1 MAADALPRTR
11 LFIDQPLSPGGVV
24 ALDGDRA
31 HYLRA
36 VLRQGPG
43 DGVLAFNGRDGEFL
57 AHIETLTKS
66 AGTLRL
72 DRQTRSPVSDAPPAP
87 WLLFAPLKGG
97 RTEYVVEKAVELGV
111 GRLVPVFTRRGDVAR
126 VNIDRLRAN
135 ALEAAEQCER
145 LDAPEVVDGVELG
158 KLLSGWDPARTLF
171 VAAESGVAQPLVTA
185 VTAAAG
191 KPVAFLVGPEGGF
204 DQQELDALRRLPFVV
219 SVGLGPRVL
228 RADTAAFSALAV
240 WQAAAG
246 DWQSADGDARPPNR
260 T

>member
-1 MAADALPRTR
+1 MATDALPRTR
-11 LFIDQPLSPGGVV
+11 LFIDQPLSAGGSA

-43 DGVLAFNGRDGEFL
+43 DRVLAFNGADGEYL
-57 AHIETLTKS
+57 ARIEALSKS
-66 AGTLRL
+66 SGLLRL
-72 DRQTRSPVSDAPPAP
+72 ERQTRARAPNSPPAP
-87 WLLFAPLKGG
+87 WLVFAPLKGG

-111 GRLVPVFTRRGDVAR
+111 SRLVPVFTRRGDVTR
-126 VNIDRLRAN
+126 VNLDRLRAN

-145 LDAPEVVDGVELG
+145 LDAPEVVDGVDLQ
-158 KLLSGWDPARTLF
+158 KLLTAWEPTRTLF
-171 VAAESGVAQPLVTA
+171 VAAESGTAEPLVTA

-204 DQQELDALRRLPFVV
+204 DRQELDALRRLPFVV

-228 RADTAAFSALAV
+228 RADTAAFAALAV

-246 DWQSADGDARPPNR
+246 DWRCGDGDARPPGR
-260 T
+260 L

>member
-11 LFIDQPLSPGGVV
+11 LFIDQPLAAEGMV

-43 DGVLAFNGRDGEFL
+43 DKVLAFNGRDGEYL
-57 AHIETLTKS
+57 ASIETLAKS
-66 AGTLRL
+66 AGMLRL
-72 DRQTRSPVSDAPPAP
+72 DRQTRTPVTDAPPSP
-87 WLLFAPLKGG
+87 WLVFAPLKGG
-97 RTEYVVEKAVELGV
+97 RSEYVVEKAVELGV
-111 GRLVPVFTRRGDVAR
+111 GRLVPVYTRRSDVGR
-126 VNIDRLRAN
+126 INLDRLRAN

-145 LDAPEVVDGVELG
+145 LDAPDVVDGIDLQ
-158 KLLSGWDPARTLF
+158 KLLTTWEPGRTLF
-171 VAAESGVAQPLVTA
+171 VAAESGDAQPLVTA

-204 DQQELDALRRLPFVV
+204 DRQELDALRRLPFVV

-246 DWQSADGDARPPNR
+246 DWRCGDGDARPPNR
-260 T
+260 V

>member
-1 MAADALPRTR
+1 MEAENLPRTR
-11 LFIDQPLSPGGVV
+11 LFIDQPLAPGGTA

-43 DGVLAFNGRDGEFL
+43 DRVLAFNGKDGEYL
-57 AHIETLTKS
+57 AGIEALSKS
-66 AGTLRL
+66 AGVLRL
-72 DRQTRSPVSDAPPAP
+72 ERRTRAPAPDAPPAP
-87 WLLFAPLKGG
+87 WLVFAPLKGG
-97 RTEYVVEKAVELGV
+97 RTEYVVEKAVELGA
-111 GRLVPVFTRRGDVAR
+111 GRLVPVFTRRGDVGR
-126 VNIDRLRAN
+126 VNLDRLRSN

-145 LDAPEVVDGVELG
+145 LDAPEIAEGIELH
-158 KLLSGWDPARTLF
+158 KLLAGWDPARTLF
-171 VAAESGVAQPLVTA
+171 VAAESGAALPLVTA

-228 RADTAAFSALAV
+228 RADTAAFAALAV

-246 DWQSADGDARPPNR
+246 DWRSGDGDARPPNR
-260 T
+260 D